1 MPARFDR
8 DALTLRLSV
17 ADVLDREAIRR
28 IGFGQRGGFER
39 LWVGQ
44 AIHSRYQ
51 ERAMARD
58 ATYQREVV
66 LEARF
71 EHRGWTVELY
81 GRADGV
87 RRDQQGALVVEEI
100 KSVRPGAAP
109 SAVTLEMYRQQALL
123 YAWML
128 SLGSSAAGPALAGD
142 PPAGGA
148 TSNGGPGSPP
158 TSTRAELVLI
168 EIGAWG
174 DDGIER
180 HELDADLQ
188 AVEAGVRRRLNQLL
202 HEHERREEARAE
214 RRAAAERIEF
224 PFHRPRPGQQE
235 IVDRVAA
242 ALEQREHLL
251 VEAATGLGKTAAALF
266 PVLRYALAH
275 DKRVFVLTAKTL
287 QQRMATT
294 VLDLLNRD
302 AAFRSLV
309 IRAKSK
315 MCANDEVLCHEEYC
329 DYARD
334 YFLKLS
340 RSQLVARLVE
350 ENPFL
355 DPDRIFAEAKRE
367 GVCPFE
373 VSLELTQQAQAIVG
387 DYNYAFDPYVALQ
400 DFAADADLS
409 DVILVIDEVHNLVD
423 RGRGYYSPTL
433 SSATARAAAEAIA
446 LIARAGPA
454 SEMGFRLEQLCRQV
468 AAAIESA
475 VDDALPEGAREGAVE
490 GGLPEEELWELRP
503 ALDRTF
509 VDYLEH
515 RRETRSFRAEDPF
528 VGLYFEV
535 LRFLN
540 TLLLAERSGSVF
552 SRVLERDGDDRRV
565 RLLCKDPSRFLGRV
579 LDRCHS
585 AIGLSATLAPPEFY
599 RDLLGFDPARTSTVT
614 VPNPFPRE
622 HKAVVVD
629 ASVSTAYK
637 ARGDNY
643 ARIAERLAELARA
656 VPGNT
661 LALFPSY
668 RFLAEVA
675 ERMPPGH
682 GKRVLVQGRTDSDR
696 QRREIL
702 EMLQGALFGDVLLLA
717 VAGGVFAE
725 GVDYPGDMLK
735 AVAVIGPCLPMVS
748 LEQKL
753 LEQYFEER
761 FERGFE
767 YAFVVPGMTRVVQAA
782 GRLIRSPT
790 DRGVIALFCRR
801 FVSELYQRHMPE
813 DWRLGEDGR
822 PLVGHPA
829 SVAAG
834 FFGEGEVS
842 AVAAAMEPGSE
853 RGQSTDR

>member
-17 ADVLDREAIRR
+17 ADVLDREAARR

-58 ATYQREVV
+58 ATYRREVV

-87 RRDQQGALVVEEI
+87 RRDPEGVWVVEEI

-109 SAVTLEMYRQQALL
+109 SATTLEMYRQQALL
-123 YAWML
+123 YTWML
-128 SLGSSAAGPALAGD
+128 SLGAGD
-142 PPAGGA
+142 PGQTRVAAEPAAGGA
-148 TSNGGPGSPP
+148 SVPAPA
-158 TSTRAELVLI
+158 STRAELVLI

-174 DDGIER
+174 DDGVER
-180 HELDADLQ
+180 HPLDADLQ
-188 AVEAGVRRRLNQLL
+188 AVEAGVRRRINQLL
-202 HEHERREEARAE
+202 HEYERREEARAE

-266 PVLRYALAH
+266 PVLRFALAH

-340 RSQLVARLVE
+340 RSQLVPRLLAQ
-350 ENPFL
+350 NPSL
-355 DPDRIFAEAKRE
+355 DPDRIYEEARRE
-367 GVCPFE
+367 SVCPFE

-409 DVILVIDEVHNLVD
+409 DVILVIDEIHNLVD
-423 RGRGYYSPTL
+423 RGRGYYSPQL
-433 SSATARAAAEAIA
+433 SSGAARAAAEAIA

-454 SEMGFRLEQLCRQV
+454 SEMGLRLEQLCRQV
-468 AAAIESA
+468 AAAIEAA
-475 VDDALPEGAREGAVE
+475 VDDALPAGARAGAVE
-490 GGLPEEELWELRP
+490 GALPEEQLWALRP

-540 TLLLAERSGSVF
+540 TLMLAEKAGAVF
-552 SRVLERDGDDRRV
+552 SRCLEREGDDRRL

-599 RDLLGFDPARTSTVT
+599 RDLLGFDPERTSTVS
-614 VPNPFPRE
+614 VPNPFPRA
-622 HKAVVVD
+622 HRAVVVD
-629 ASVSTAYK
+629 ASVTTTYK
-637 ARGDNY
+637 ARGENY
-643 ARIAERLAELARA
+643 ARIAERLAELARV

-675 ERMPPGH
+675 ERLPPTH

-753 LEQYFEER
+753 LEGYFEER

-801 FVSELYQRHMPE
+801 FVSDLYQRHMPE
-813 DWRLGEDGR
+813 DWRLDGGR

-834 FFGEGEVS
+834 FFGQTDTEAAPVLEALDEREGV
-842 AVAAAMEPGSE
+842 
-853 RGQSTDR
+853 R

>member
-1 MPARFDR
+1 MAPRFDR
-8 DALTLRLSV
+8 DALKLRISV
-17 ADVLDREAIRR
+17 ADLLEREAVRR

-51 ERAMARD
+51 ERAMLAD
-58 ATYQREVV
+58 PTYQREVAIETR
-66 LEARF
+66 L
-71 EHRGWTVELY
+71 EHRGWTIELY
-81 GRADGV
+81 GRADGI
-87 RRDQQGALVVEEI
+87 RRGGDGHLIVEEI
-100 KSVRPGAAP
+100 KSVRPGSQVAP
-109 SAVTLEMYRQQALL
+109 STLEMYRQQALV

-128 SLGSSAAGPALAGD
+128 ARRGTSPPVPLVDPDPGGEAGA
-142 PPAGGA
+142 PAG
-148 TSNGGPGSPP
+148 
-158 TSTRAELVLI
+158 AELVLI
-168 EIGAWG
+168 EIGAFG

-180 HELDADLQ
+180 LPLEVDHRAI
-188 AVEAGVRRRLNQLL
+188 EAGIRRRANQLL
-202 HEHERREEARAE
+202 AEFQRREEARAA
-214 RRAAAERIEF
+214 RRDAAARLEF

-235 IVDRVAA
+235 IVERVAL

-266 PVLRYALAH
+266 PVLRDALAN
-275 DKRVFVLTAKTL
+275 DRRVYVLTAKTL
-287 QQRMATT
+287 QQRMAST

-309 IRAKSK
+309 IRAKAR
-315 MCANDEVLCHEEYC
+315 MCANDEIICHEEYC

-340 RSQLVARLVE
+340 RSQLVPRLLE
-350 ENPFL
+350 ENPNL
-355 DPDRIFAEAKRE
+355 EPDLIYREAKRE

-373 VSLELTQQAQAIVG
+373 VSLDLTQQVQAIVG

-400 DFAADADLS
+400 DFSADADLS
-409 DVILVIDEVHNLVD
+409 DVVLVIDEIHNLVG
-423 RGRGYYSPTL
+423 RGRGYYSPAL
-433 SSATARAAAEAIA
+433 SSARARAAAEAIT

-454 SEMGFRLEQLCRQV
+454 TEMGFLLERLCKQV
-468 AAAIESA
+468 AAIVEAA
-475 VDDALPEGAREGAVE
+475 VDDALPEGAREGALE
-490 GGLPEEELWELRP
+490 GGLPEEELWALRP
-503 ALDRTF
+503 QLDRTF

-540 TLLLAERSGSVF
+540 TLLLADKHPEVF
-552 SRVLERDGDDRRV
+552 SRCLEREGDDRRI
-565 RLLCKDPSRFLGRV
+565 RLLCKDPSRFLGRI

-599 RDLLGFDPARTSTVT
+599 RDLLGFDPERTSTIS
-614 VPNPFPRE
+614 VPNPFPTG

-629 ASVSTAYK
+629 ASVSTTYR
-637 ARGDNY
+637 ARGENY
-643 ARIAERLAELARA
+643 EKIAERLSELARV

-675 ERMPPGH
+675 ERMPASH
-682 GKRVLVQGRTDSDR
+682 GKRVLVQQRADSDR

-702 EMLQGALFGDVLLLA
+702 DLLQGALLGDVLLLA

-735 AVAVIGPCLPMVS
+735 AVAVVGPCLPMVS

-753 LEQYFEER
+753 LESYYEER
-761 FERGFE
+761 FDRGFE

-790 DRGVIALFCRR
+790 DRGVIALFGRR
-801 FVSELYQRHMPE
+801 FVSDLYRRHMPA
-813 DWRLGEDGR
+813 DWLLGAEER
-822 PLVGHPA
+822 PVVGHPA
-829 SVAAG
+829 SVAAA
-834 FFGEGEVS
+834 FFAQAIETSGVAVGAGEDSREGGARS
-842 AVAAAMEPGSE
+842 GRDDGAHE
-853 RGQSTDR
+853 R